1 MTTTALNSH
10 TDSWNRSQL
19 FMISNEFQTMR
30 ELSFNINRATHSK
43 VNLYFIGTEL
53 KLELRCMKVLDNVLA
68 IKICYLQ
75 LYSNQCN
82 SFKKSACYLCW
93 GSHVASSS
101 SASQSDAFRCD
112 CHLSNWL
119 SERKMLV
126 MLDCDR
132 ALLSAFAADKL
143 CTANC

>member
-10 TDSWNRSQL
+10 TDSWNLSQL

-53 KLELRCMKVLDNVLA
+53 KLELRCMKVLVLA

-82 SFKKSACYLCW
+82 SFK
-93 GSHVASSS
+93 
-101 SASQSDAFRCD
+101 
-112 CHLSNWL
+112 
-119 SERKMLV
+119 
-126 MLDCDR
+126 
-132 ALLSAFAADKL
+132 
-143 CTANC
+143 